1 MSGLAHDPLAARL
14 QPSLD
19 GRYQIEREL
28 GVGGMATVYLAEDLK
43 HHRKVAIKVL
53 HAELSAIL
61 GPERFLK
68 EIELT
73 ANLQHPHILPLFD
86 SGSADGL
93 LFYVMPFVEGET
105 LRGRLDREKQL
116 PIVDAIQIA
125 TEAADALEYAH
136 GRGVVHRDIKPENI
150 LLQGGHCLVADFGIA
165 LAVAQAG
172 GQRMTQ
178 TGLSLGTPQYMSPE
192 QAMGERD
199 IGPRSDI
206 YSLGAVTYEMLSG
219 DPPFTGSTAQAIVAQ
234 VITTEPRSLALQ
246 RKSIPQYVDD
256 AVMTALEKLPADRFA
271 SARDFATA
279 MRGAG
284 SGVGH
289 ASDRANSRK
298 LATPRGVLP
307 WMLICGLLGVLLI
320 GSWVYGFVSRRP
332 GNASVQSSFVPPP
345 GCAFTDLANGN
356 LVQLTSDGASLA
368 FTAICK
374 GQTALWVRSIS
385 TGQMRQLPGTADA
398 FYYFWS
404 PDGRSLG
411 FFAAGHLK
419 RIDVGSGAIRDLAP
433 APNGRGGSWS
443 SNGVIV
449 YAPDVDGPLYQVAA
463 DGGAAKPATRPVIT
477 AGPVGI
483 VTDRNPYFLPDGH
496 RFIYTESTGA
506 SWGGVERVAEL
517 GELTSRQLLDVP
529 SNVAYAD
536 GRLLY
541 TRGGLLMAQPF
552 DPRRGE
558 LSGRPAAVV
567 PALETNEFRDHGNF
581 TASASGMLV
590 FRALAPVDANLEW
603 FDPTT
608 KATTML
614 AANTTAVTAR
624 ISPDEQYILA
634 NRQGES
640 DPTRALWLL
649 RVDDGMWSQFSG
661 AVPIDYGGVWSP
673 DGHAVAS
680 PGLNERKVTITP
692 VNGAQKKQLT
702 FTRGSAHFL
711 GDWSPDGR
719 YITADVQ
726 GAGTGWDI
734 LRLDINGDSVTPT
747 PIMATAADEFLEHI
761 SPSGRLMAYA
771 SSAAGAPPQLHVA
784 RLPSGKS
791 DLQVSESLL
800 NGGTSNTEIAW
811 SRDGRTLYFIAAS
824 GTLMRASIDDGP
836 DLRAGKPEPVPGAP
850 GNLSSVD
857 VARDGRLL
865 LLSVNPSAP
874 TPLTFVQN
882 WMRLVEQP

>member
-1 MSGLAHDPLAARL
+1 M
-14 QPSLD
+14 
-19 GRYQIEREL
+19 
-28 GVGGMATVYLAEDLK
+28 
-43 HHRKVAIKVL
+43 
-53 HAELSAIL
+53 
-61 GPERFLK
+61 
-68 EIELT
+68 
-73 ANLQHPHILPLFD
+73 
-86 SGSADGL
+86 
-93 LFYVMPFVEGET
+93 
-105 LRGRLDREKQL
+105 
-116 PIVDAIQIA
+116 
-125 TEAADALEYAH
+125 
-136 GRGVVHRDIKPENI
+136 HRDIKPENI

-178 TGLSLGTPQYMSPE
+178 TGLSLGTPNYMSPE

-206 YSLGAVTYEMLSG
+206 YSLGAVTYEMLTG

-234 VITTEPRSLALQ
+234 VITTEPRSLVLQ
-246 RKSIPQYVDD
+246 RKSIPPYVDD
-256 AVMTALEKLPADRFA
+256 AVMTALEKLPADRFP

-279 MRGAG
+279 MSGAG
-284 SGVGH
+284 TAGAARTSSR
-289 ASDRANSRK
+289 ASSHK
-298 LATPRGVLP
+298 LAAPHGVLP
-307 WMLICGLLGVLLI
+307 WMLISGLLGVLLI
-320 GSWVYGFVSRRP
+320 GSWVYGFVSRP
-332 GNASVQSSFVPPP
+332 ADHASVQSSFLPPP
-345 GCAFTDLANGN
+345 GCAFTDLANGD
-356 LVQLTSDGASLA
+356 LIQLTSDGASLA
-368 FTAICK
+368 FTANCK
-374 GQTALWVRSIS
+374 GQIALWVRSIS

-411 FFAAGHLK
+411 FFAGGQLK

-449 YAPDVDGPLYQVAA
+449 YAPDVGGPLYQVAA

-477 AGPVGI
+477 AGSTGI
-483 VTDRNPYFLPDGH
+483 VSDRNPYFLPDGDH
-496 RFIYTESTGA
+496 FIYTESTGA
-506 SWGGVERVAEL
+506 SWGGMERVAEL

-552 DPRRGE
+552 DPGHAD

-614 AANTTAVTAR
+614 AANTTALTAR

-673 DGHAVAS
+673 DGRAVAS
-680 PGLNERKVTITP
+680 PGMNERKITITP

-711 GDWSPDGR
+711 GDWSPDGK
-719 YITADVQ
+719 YIIADAQ
-726 GAGTGWDI
+726 DAGTGWDI

-747 PIMATAADEFLEHI
+747 PIIATAADEFLERI
-761 SPSGRLMAYA
+761 SPSGRLMAYT
-771 SSAAGAPPQLHVA
+771 SSTAGAPLQLRVA

-800 NGGTSNTEIAW
+800 NGGGTATTPIAW

-824 GTLMRASIDDGP
+824 GTLMHASIDDGP
-836 DLRAGKPEPVPGAP
+836 DLRAGRPEAVPGAP
-850 GNLSSVD
+850 GNLASVD

-865 LLSVNPSAP
+865 LVSVNPSAP

-882 WMRLVEQP
+882 WMRLAEQP